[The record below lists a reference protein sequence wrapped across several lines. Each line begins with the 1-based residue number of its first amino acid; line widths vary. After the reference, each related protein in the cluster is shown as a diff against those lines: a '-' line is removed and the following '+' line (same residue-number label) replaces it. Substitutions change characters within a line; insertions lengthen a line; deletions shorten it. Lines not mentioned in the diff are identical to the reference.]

1 MTRALGT
8 VGLAVLAAWVVAHV
22 LYIGPVEAA
31 LEATVV
37 WILVFVIASLVL
49 AAVVL
54 LVAGLAMGAS
64 RPVWVKFV
72 RAARMV
78 ATVAG
83 GALVLVG
90 LIHYRDTAPRG
101 EIHWLALG
109 VVVLL
114 GAGALHWWLAR
125 RAAA

>member
-1 MTRALGT
+1 
-8 VGLAVLAAWVVAHV
+8 
-22 LYIGPVEAA
+22 
-31 LEATVV
+31 
-37 WILVFVIASLVL
+37 
-49 AAVVL
+49 
-54 LVAGLAMGAS
+54 
-64 RPVWVKFV
+64 
-72 RAARMV
+72 
-78 ATVAG
+78 
-83 GALVLVG
+83 VG